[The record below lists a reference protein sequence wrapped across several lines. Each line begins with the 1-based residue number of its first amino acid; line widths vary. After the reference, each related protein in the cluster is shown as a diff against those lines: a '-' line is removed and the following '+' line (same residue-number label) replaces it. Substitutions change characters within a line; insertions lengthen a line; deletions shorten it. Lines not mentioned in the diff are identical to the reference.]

1 MKKNRLWVYLLINVI
16 VSALTTLT
24 VLLIWD
30 WAHQLQ
36 TPLLSLPFPSNA
48 TPTISLEGTLPDIGE
63 TILQIDNVYGVGR
76 LSDEVVVIRRLG
88 EGELWL
94 TGWKLVD
101 EHKHQYTFPRLSL
114 DKGEINVHTQ
124 AGIDT
129 VRDLHWGLSQ
139 SVWTFGEKVRIIDPL
154 GNARAEYTIP

>member
-16 VSALTTLT
+16 VSALTTIS

-30 WAHQLQ
+30 WAHQLK
-36 TPLLSLPFPSNA
+36 TLPISLTFPSNA
-48 TPTISLEGTLPDIGE
+48 TPTASIEGTLPDPTEI
-63 TILQIDNVYGVGR
+63 ILQIDNIYGVGQ
-76 LSDEVVVIRRLG
+76 LQNEVIVIRRVG

-101 EHKHQYTFPRLSL
+101 EQNHQYVFPRLSL

-124 AGIDT
+124 AGVDT
-129 VRDLHWGLSQ
+129 VRDLHWGLSK
-139 SVWTFGEKVRIIDPL
+139 SVWTFGEKVSIIDPL
-154 GNARAEYTIP
+154 GNLRAEYTIP